1 MSFLAASARM
11 CFRRDVDARLA
22 GRRHQTSEWRREW
35 QRESRMQVVKMA
47 SMAVCLCY
55 QRSSCGQL
63 TPAPQLGG
71 WNLSFDYRCTTRI
84 EPLGCLAPCNPD
96 ACRHASIQEESS
108 LCIPYHPLKTFL
120 QVHSR
125 HSTAGHNVPFVC
137 LDGVESQSLY
147 ATVSIGPPTK
157 LNMFVSRL
165 QPTSQM
171 SSSVMDPGTSLL
183 FLKTSRLAPERRCSC

>member
-1 MSFLAASARM
+1 
-11 CFRRDVDARLA
+11 
-22 GRRHQTSEWRREW
+22 
-35 QRESRMQVVKMA
+35 VKMA

-108 LCIPYHPLKTFL
+108 LCILYHPLKTFL